1 MKIPPIPLFTNINE
15 TEWNYLN
22 EHNLLKLSSYAKNDI
37 IFHMDELIDEIGI
50 VISGIV
56 TIESIDLWGNKSILS
71 NIACCHVFAETY
83 CFCHEPLQVE
93 VISASN
99 TEILFLNISRLFTQ
113 SDNNDIAKSLS
124 QKIIGNMLAISMHKN
139 LTLSNRIFWTSP
151 KTVRSRLLIF
161 LSNESRKAGSPDF
174 TIPYDRQQL
183 ADYLNV
189 DRTALSKEL
198 GKMRDDGL
206 IAFKKNQF
214 SIKSPLHE

>member
-1 MKIPPIPLFTNINE
+1 MQIPSLPLFANINE
-15 TEWNYLN
+15 NEWNYLR
-22 EHNLLKLSSYAKNDI
+22 EHNMLKLSSYAKNNI
-37 IFHMDELIDEIGI
+37 IFHMDELIDELGI

-71 NIACCHVFAETY
+71 NIACGHVFAETY
-83 CFCHEPLQVE
+83 CFCREPLQVE

-99 TEILFLNISRLFTQ
+99 TEILFLNIR
-113 SDNNDIAKSLS
+113 
-124 QKIIGNMLAISMHKN
+124 GNMLTISMHKN
-139 LTLSNRIFWTSP
+139 LILSNRIFCTSP

-161 LSNESRKAGSPDF
+161 LSNESRRAGRSDF
-174 TIPYDRQQL
+174 TIHYDRQQL

-198 GKMRDDGL
+198 SKMRDDGL
-206 IAFKKNQF
+206 ISFKKNQF